1 MANMAIDELVAMI
14 SSILHRNG
22 PDMEITTLVATVY
35 SANPNARALMK
46 TAGGAKR
53 WLEQHPSAFQLFRPQ
68 PNEQPLVWSVR
79 PLAPVDEVASVSEVE
94 IVLEKP
100 HKDSSLG
107 ILLSGDGHPY
117 IDEVASGALAHGKLL
132 LGDQVL
138 LVNGWDAAG
147 HTQTAKRFV
156 QLTGVIR
163 IRVLR
168 RAAAAEEEVF
178 GSLRAKQAQA
188 LSPAPPR
195 AAEPI
200 AVARVNSGPL
210 RARSPPPSPSS
221 LPPPPAPPAPPESV
235 HEGLAGA
242 AAGVFAPRLACSDG
256 AHDVLASQNCRLL
269 CFALTAPSLL
279 LCLAP
284 SPLS

>member
-1 MANMAIDELVAMI
+1 MVHSLWGGGHIPFYSPFCVEACVCGRRDNAMANMAIDELVAMI

-22 PDMEITTLVATVY
+22 PDMEITTLIDTVY
-35 SANPNARALMK
+35 SADPNARALIK

-68 PNEQPLVWSVR
+68 PDEQPQVWSVR
-79 PLAPVDEVASVSEVE
+79 PMAPVHEVASVSEVE

-117 IDEVASGALAHGKLL
+117 IDEVASGALAHGKLR

-147 HTQTAKRFV
+147 HSQTAKRFV

-178 GSLRAKQAQA
+178 ECLRAKQEQTCA
-188 LSPAPPR
+188 
-195 AAEPI
+195 
-200 AVARVNSGPL
+200 
-210 RARSPPPSPSS
+210 
-221 LPPPPAPPAPPESV
+221 
-235 HEGLAGA
+235 GL
-242 AAGVFAPRLACSDG
+242 PRLPLPCAVS
-256 AHDVLASQNCRLL
+256 AR
-269 CFALTAPSLL
+269 APS
-279 LCLAP
+279 AA
-284 SPLS
+284 SPERSGCGGP